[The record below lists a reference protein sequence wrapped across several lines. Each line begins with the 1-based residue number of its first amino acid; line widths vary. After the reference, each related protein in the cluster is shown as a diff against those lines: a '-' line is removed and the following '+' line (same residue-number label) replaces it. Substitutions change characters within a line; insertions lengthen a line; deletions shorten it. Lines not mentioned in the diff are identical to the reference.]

1 MTDTP
6 TALGK
11 QDVARGA
18 GSVALSRMG
27 ALIDALTQPI
37 YTWLFG
43 IATYGLYTVL
53 WAWVNLVS
61 NCVDMGFTSALQRVV
76 PQADS
81 ETRAHAALKLALII
95 GVLPSVVLALAT
107 SLAAAPLAELIN
119 VAPKDRPA
127 LATGIMLFAWALPL
141 WTFVE
146 IATSALR
153 ARRAFGPEIRL
164 RIFWE
169 QVVRLA
175 LALALFAA
183 GFRTLGLLIAHL
195 GSLFVTAGLSL
206 RLLARY
212 YDLRLAW
219 RAPFD
224 RAALADLLLSG
235 FSVLPANISRR
246 IFQDGPPIL
255 LNLMVPG
262 AGGAT
267 AAGLYGIARKI
278 ASIPQII
285 RLTFL
290 YVMAPLAS
298 AQAAVDRTAIQPLY
312 AFSTRLSTVLVLPLA
327 VALIL
332 LGDQI
337 LDLFG
342 PGAEGAFPILVALVI
357 GRAVET
363 VIGAAGPVLETTGHR
378 GLPLLNALVGL
389 AVWTALSFVLV
400 PDLAGTGMAIA
411 VAAGWSVAALL
422 AIAEVRIADGLRT
435 FTGRMW
441 QGLAISAAT
450 GALMWGA
457 DRATAPLG
465 DRVEAAVVLLLFVVS
480 TWIGLRFGLSATD
493 REALGGIGRR
503 LKLTR

>member
-1 MTDTP
+1 MSEP
-6 TALGK
+6 PAVIGK
-11 QDVARGA
+11 EDVARGA
-18 GSVALSRMG
+18 GTVALARLG
-27 ALIDALTQPI
+27 ALIEAITQPI

-81 ETRAHAALKLALII
+81 ETRAHATLKLALIV
-95 GVLPSVVLALAT
+95 GVLPSLLIAVVA
-107 SLAAAPLAELIN
+107 SLAAAPLATFVN
-119 VAPKDRPA
+119 VAPADRPG
-127 LATGIMLFAWALPL
+127 LVMGIALFAWALPL

-169 QVVRLA
+169 QIVRLLIAVA
-175 LALALFAA
+175 LYAV
-183 GFRTLGLLIAHL
+183 GIRTLGLLAAHL
-195 GSLFVTAGLSL
+195 GSLLVTAALSL

-212 YDLRLAW
+212 YNLRAAW

-224 RAALADLLLSG
+224 RTAMTDLMLSG

-246 IFQDGPPIL
+246 LFQDGPPIL
-255 LNLMVPG
+255 LNLMIPG

-278 ASIPQII
+278 ASVPQII

-298 AQAAVDRTAIQPLY
+298 AQAAVDRRAIQPLY
-312 AFSTRLSTVLVLPLA
+312 AFATRLSTVLVLPLA

-342 PGAEGAFPILVALVI
+342 PGAQAALPILIALVV

-363 VIGAAGPVLETTGHR
+363 VIGPAGPVLETTGHR

-389 AVWTALSFVLV
+389 AVWGGLSFLLV
-400 PDLAGTGMAIA
+400 PSMSGAGMAIA
-411 VAAGWSVAALL
+411 VAAGWSAAAVLAVAEL
-422 AIAEVRIADGLRT
+422 RIADGLST
-435 FTGRMW
+435 FSGRLW
-441 QGLAISAAT
+441 LGLAISAAT
-450 GALMWGA
+450 GAIMWLVDRSVAPWG
-457 DRATAPLG
+457 DRA
-465 DRVEAAVVLLLFVVS
+465 EAAAVLLLLLPAA
-480 TWIGLRFGLSATD
+480 WIGARFGLTRTD
-493 REALGGIGRR
+493 REALGPIAQR
-503 LKLTR
+503 LRLLP

>member
-1 MTDTP
+1 MTESP
-6 TALGK
+6 AVIGK
-11 QDVARGA
+11 SDVARGA

-27 ALIDALTQPI
+27 ALIEAVTQPI

-61 NCVDMGFTSALQRVV
+61 NCVDMGFTSALQRVI

-81 ETRAHAALKLALII
+81 ETREHAALKLALVI
-95 GVLPSVVLALAT
+95 GVVPSLLIAIAA
-107 SLAAAPLAELIN
+107 SLAAQPLAELVN
-119 VAPKDRPA
+119 VAPADRPA
-127 LATGIMLFAWALPL
+127 LATGIMIFAWALPL

-169 QVVRLA
+169 QIVRLA
-175 LALALFAA
+175 LALALFAI

-195 GSLFVTAGLSL
+195 GSLFVTAALSL
-206 RLLARY
+206 QLLRRY
-212 YDLRLAW
+212 YDLGALL

-224 RAALADLLLSG
+224 RAALRELMISG
-235 FSVLPANISRR
+235 FSVLPSNITRR

-267 AAGLYGIARKI
+267 VAGLYGIARKI
-278 ASIPQII
+278 ASVPQII
-285 RLTFL
+285 RMTFL

-298 AQAAVDRTAIQPLY
+298 AQASVDRAAIQPLY
-312 AFSTRLSTVLVLPLA
+312 AFATRLSTVLVLPLA

-342 PGAEGAFPILVALVI
+342 PGAQAALPILIALVI

-363 VIGAAGPVLETTGHR
+363 VLGAAGPVIETTGHR
-378 GLPLLNALVGL
+378 GLPLLNSLAGL
-389 AVWTALSFVLV
+389 ALWAALSVLLV
-400 PDLAGTGMAIA
+400 PSMRGAGMAIA
-411 VAAGWSVAALL
+411 VSAGWSIAALL
-422 AIAEVRIADGLRT
+422 AIAEVRIADGLKT
-435 FTGRMW
+435 FSGRLW
-441 QGLAISAAT
+441 VGLAISAAT
-450 GALMWGA
+450 GTAMWLA
-457 DRATAPLG
+457 DRAAAPLG
-465 DRVEAAVVLLLFVVS
+465 DRVEAAVVGLLFVVA
-480 TWIGLRFGLSATD
+480 TWIGLRFGLTRTD

-503 LKLTR
+503 LKLVR